1 MKRPAV
7 IKYTDDSTDTS
18 ADAQRLSYMKIVV
31 EAVITAMRNGDE
43 RTLCCAA
50 RSLGKLK
57 AKDAVKHLVGYLKYP
72 DPDVICDAASALGK
86 IGERESTPHLIQL
99 LKDEDGLVRM
109 CAIQALSD
117 IGDSLA
123 VEPLIQSMNS
133 TAGFPVVLGELSG
146 DYQWEIRER
155 AAKALGKIKDQR
167 VVQGLIDMLKNED
180 ADMMVGTILKSLV
193 QQGDRRGIEVVAS
206 YLKDPNISTRRK
218 ASRAFVYSVDVAA
231 IDYFTD
237 ALVDEDIAVKCNAIE
252 AIGNIGGEKDA
263 LLLILLLKDSDI
275 DVRKIAAEVMVK
287 IIGEKAVKYI
297 LPLLSDKD
305 RGIRKKAVELLTN
318 IGSAACIDPII
329 NILKDPDHEVCEE
342 AIASIAGLSLQV
354 SSRGR
359 LKDLRVINQL
369 IAILQD
375 KEKAKTLRS
384 KAIMA
389 LTDIGAAGGAEV
401 VHAIFEILKGDGED
415 KELRHMAFLS
425 LKSFDEQ
432 AVTSDIATLLMENNN
447 EFIKKNIARILRNFN
462 NPESEEI
469 LLSLFNDGS
478 DIVKSEAAI
487 SLAYRG
493 NDMGLALLASAIKD
507 ENCDSVAEICDAVK
521 NIKNEVAM
529 NLLLDSLTSKIA
541 ILRCYAVMALGQTCS
556 KDAVT
561 HIIGML
567 NDDNKGVRREAIVS
581 LGMLGD
587 RRALEPLGLSV
598 FNHEMF
604 NGLHHEINAAIRSID
619 KDRAA
624 EILINIL
631 KDKEKRDNH
640 WVSIEALSEIYF

>member
-109 CAIQALSD
+109 CAIQALAD

-167 VVQGLIDMLKNED
+167 AVQALIEILKDED
-180 ADMMVGTILKSLV
+180 ADMMLGTIFKSLV

-237 ALVDEDIAVKCNAIE
+237 
-252 AIGNIGGEKDA
+252 
-263 LLLILLLKDSDI
+263 
-275 DVRKIAAEVMVK
+275 
-287 IIGEKAVKYI
+287 
-297 LPLLSDKD
+297 
-305 RGIRKKAVELLTN
+305 
-318 IGSAACIDPII
+318 PII
-329 NILKDPDHEVCEE
+329 NILKDPDQEVCEE
-342 AIASIAGLSLQV
+342 AIASA
-354 SSRGR
+354 GR
-359 LKDLRVINQL
+359 LKDLRGINQL

-389 LTDIGAAGGAEV
+389 LTDTCPRMPAPASSKQGHQAGIGAAGGAEV
-401 VHAIFEILKGDGED
+401 VRAIFGILKDDGED
-415 KELRHMAFLS
+415 KELRQMAFLS
-425 LKSFDEQ
+425 LKTFDEQ
-432 AVTSDIATLLMENNN
+432 AVTTNIATLLLENNN

-462 NPESEEI
+462 SPESEEI

-529 NLLLDSLTSKIA
+529 NLLLDSLTSKNA
-541 ILRCYAVMALGQTCS
+541 ILRCCAVMALEQTCS

-561 HIIGML
+561 HVIGML
-567 NDDNKGVRREAIVS
+567 NDDNKAVRREAIVA

-587 RRALEPLGLSV
+587 RRALEPLVLSL

-640 WVSIEALSEIYF
+640 WVSMEALSEIYSAT

>member
-1 MKRPAV
+1 
-7 IKYTDDSTDTS
+7 
-18 ADAQRLSYMKIVV
+18 
-31 EAVITAMRNGDE
+31 
-43 RTLCCAA
+43 
-50 RSLGKLK
+50 
-57 AKDAVKHLVGYLKYP
+57 
-72 DPDVICDAASALGK
+72 
-86 IGERESTPHLIQL
+86 
-99 LKDEDGLVRM
+99 
-109 CAIQALSD
+109 
-117 IGDSLA
+117 
-123 VEPLIQSMNS
+123 MNS

-180 ADMMVGTILKSLV
+180 ADMMLGTIFKSLM
-193 QQGDRRGIEVVAS
+193 QQGDRKGIEAVAL
-206 YLKDPNISTRRK
+206 YLKNPDAAIRRK
-218 ASRAFVYSVDVAA
+218 ASSAFVYAENVAA
-231 IDYFTD
+231 IDYITD
-237 ALVDEDIAVKCNAIE
+237 ALVDEDSTVKCNAIE
-252 AIGNIGGEKDA
+252 AIGNIGNEKDA

-305 RGIRKKAVELLTN
+305 RGVRKKAVELLTN
-318 IGSAACIDPII
+318 IGSSACVDPLI
-329 NILKDPDHEVCEE
+329 NILKDPDQEICEE

-354 SSRGR
+354 SSRER
-359 LKDLRVINQL
+359 LKDLRGINQL

-384 KAIMA
+384 KAIMT
-389 LTDIGAAGGAEV
+389 LTDTCPRMHQAGIGAAGGAEV
-401 VHAIFEILKGDGED
+401 VHAIFGILKDDEED
-415 KELRHMAFLS
+415 KGLRQMAFLS
-425 LKSFDEQ
+425 LKTFDEQ
-432 AVTSDIATLLMENNN
+432 VVTTNIATLLLENNS

-462 NPESEEI
+462 SPESEEI
-469 LLSLFNDGS
+469 LLSLLNDGS

-493 NDMGLALLASAIKD
+493 NDMGLALLSSAIKD
-507 ENCDSVAEICDAVK
+507 ENCGSIAEICAAVK

-529 NLLLDSLTSKIA
+529 NLLLDSLTSKNA

-556 KDAVT
+556 KDAVA
-561 HIIGML
+561 HIIRML

-587 RRALEPLGLSV
+587 RRALEPLALSL

>member
-1 MKRPAV
+1 
-7 IKYTDDSTDTS
+7 
-18 ADAQRLSYMKIVV
+18 
-31 EAVITAMRNGDE
+31 
-43 RTLCCAA
+43 
-50 RSLGKLK
+50 
-57 AKDAVKHLVGYLKYP
+57 
-72 DPDVICDAASALGK
+72 
-86 IGERESTPHLIQL
+86 
-99 LKDEDGLVRM
+99 LVRM

-133 TAGFPVVLGELSG
+133 TVSFPVVLGELSG

-180 ADMMVGTILKSLV
+180 ADMMLGTILKSLV

-206 YLKDPNISTRRK
+206 YLKDPDISVRRK
-218 ASRAFVYSVDVAA
+218 ASRAFVYAVDVAA
-231 IDYFTD
+231 IDYITD
-237 ALVDEDIAVKCNAIE
+237 ALVDEDSTVKCNAIE
-252 AIGNIGGEKDA
+252 AIGNIGCEKDA

-329 NILKDPDHEVCEE
+329 NILKDPDQEVCEE
-342 AIASIAGLSLQV
+342 AIASA
-354 SSRGR
+354 GR
-359 LKDLRVINQL
+359 LKDLRGINQL

-389 LTDIGAAGGAEV
+389 LTDTCPRMPAPASSKQGHQAGIGAAGGAEV
-401 VHAIFEILKGDGED
+401 VRAIFGILKDDGED
-415 KELRHMAFLS
+415 KELRQMAFLS
-425 LKSFDEQ
+425 LKTFDEQ
-432 AVTSDIATLLMENNN
+432 AVTTNIATLLLENNN

-462 NPESEEI
+462 SPESEEI

-529 NLLLDSLTSKIA
+529 NLLLDSLTSKNA
-541 ILRCYAVMALGQTCS
+541 ILRCCAVMALEQTCS

-561 HIIGML
+561 HVIGML
-567 NDDNKGVRREAIVS
+567 NDDNKAVRREAIVA

-587 RRALEPLGLSV
+587 RRALEPLALSL

-640 WVSIEALSEIYF
+640 WVSMEALSEIYSAT

>member
-133 TAGFPVVLGELSG
+133 TVSFPVVLGELSG

-180 ADMMVGTILKSLV
+180 ADMMLGTILKSLV

-206 YLKDPNISTRRK
+206 YLKDPDISVRRK
-218 ASRAFVYSVDVAA
+218 ASRAFVYAVDVAA
-231 IDYFTD
+231 IDYITD
-237 ALVDEDIAVKCNAIE
+237 ALVDEDSTVKCNAIE
-252 AIGNIGGEKDA
+252 AIGNIGCEKDA

-329 NILKDPDHEVCEE
+329 NILKDPDQEVCEE
-342 AIASIAGLSLQV
+342 AIASA
-354 SSRGR
+354 GR
-359 LKDLRVINQL
+359 LKDLRGINQL

-375 KEKAKTLRS
+375 KGKAKTLRS

-401 VHAIFEILKGDGED
+401 VRAIFGILKDDGED
-415 KELRHMAFLS
+415 KELRQMAFLS
-425 LKSFDEQ
+425 LKTFDEQ
-432 AVTSDIATLLMENNN
+432 AVTTNIATLLLENNN

-462 NPESEEI
+462 SPESEEI

-529 NLLLDSLTSKIA
+529 NLLLDSLTSKNA
-541 ILRCYAVMALGQTCS
+541 ILRCCAVMALEQTCS

-561 HIIGML
+561 HVIGML
-567 NDDNKGVRREAIVS
+567 NDDNKAVRREAIVA

-587 RRALEPLGLSV
+587 RRALEPLALSL

-640 WVSIEALSEIYF
+640 WVSMEALSEIYSAT